1 MTAIEAKIGTTGRPR
16 EFDRAAALEKAMML
30 FWRHGFEGVSIAQLT
45 EALGVAPA
53 SLYAAFGSKADLYK
67 EALELY
73 LRRVKVQATYTL
85 DTDRPIRSTMGELLR
100 SAVLSVTDDEAGVR
114 GCMISLSMLFHAP
127 SNVALAEHV
136 ERLRWDWKTRITS
149 RLERAISAG
158 ELPASPGADAWACYL
173 VSLMQGMGIQARD
186 GVSRET
192 LMNVARLG
200 FTTMFGRVEAF
211 DEFV

>member
-1 MTAIEAKIGTTGRPR
+1 
-16 EFDRAAALEKAMML
+16 MML
-30 FWRHGFEGVSIAQLT
+30 FWRHGFEGVSVAYLT

-85 DTDRPIRSTMGELLR
+85 ETDRPIRETVGELLK
-100 SAVLSVTDDEAGVR
+100 SAVLSVTDDEAGIR
-114 GCMISLSMLFHAP
+114 GCMISVSMLFHAP
-127 SNVALAEHV
+127 DKAALAEHV
-136 ERLRWDWKTRITS
+136 EQLRRDWQTRIAS
-149 RLERAISAG
+149 RLQRATDVG

-186 GVSRET
+186 GTSRDA
-192 LMNVARLG
+192 LMVVARLG
-200 FTTMFGRVEAF
+200 FTTMFGPPGAF
-211 DEFV
+211 DQFV